1 MYCMGLQRVGHNW
14 ATFTFTLVQ
23 IEDIAGAMVMFP
35 KYDTG
40 LNVYNPE

>member
-23 IEDIAGAMVMFP
+23 IEDIAGAVVMFP

-40 LNVYNPE
+40 LTVYNPD